1 MDFVTNPRPDYDE
14 AKPAARAVRRS
25 PNSRNEADLFDGI
38 VGASLAMREVVD
50 RAKRVANSDASVLL
64 RGESGTGKGV
74 IAQLIHRCSPR
85 RHMPMIIVN
94 CAALPDTLL
103 ESELFG
109 SKRGAFTG
117 STSDRSGFFEV
128 ADGGTIFLDEIGE
141 VSASF
146 QAKLLRVIETG
157 EFNRLGD
164 AKCLARVD
172 VRIIAATNR
181 DLEDAIDTGAFR
193 ADLYYRLNVVP
204 IVMPTLRARMEDLP
218 ALIDYFIEKH
228 GEERRFSDDALRVL
242 MAYDWPGNV
251 REVANA
257 VEHAL
262 VLSGGSQMQTFD
274 LPAAI
279 QNSALLG
286 SKASPSARDEDD
298 TLESIEI
305 SSILQAV
312 EKADYN
318 RTRAA
323 QLLGVTRRT
332 LGYRIEKYGLADVLA
347 SRREFLAPRRTRVA
361 QDRRPPARPHP
372 QSNQLS
378 SHCAG

>member
-25 PNSRNEADLFDGI
+25 SNSRNEADLFDGI

-172 VRIIAATNR
+172 VRMKLLRRSKKAAGR
-181 DLEDAIDTGAFR
+181 
-193 ADLYYRLNVVP
+193 RLATTIPSPPWRVDSLCFGRP
-204 IVMPTLRARMEDLP
+204 ST
-218 ALIDYFIEKH
+218 AL
-228 GEERRFSDDALRVL
+228 A
-242 MAYDWPGNV
+242 AW
-251 REVANA
+251 
-257 VEHAL
+257 
-262 VLSGGSQMQTFD
+262 TF
-274 LPAAI
+274 
-279 QNSALLG
+279 
-286 SKASPSARDEDD
+286 
-298 TLESIEI
+298 
-305 SSILQAV
+305 SSITPGSCAT
-312 EKADYN
+312 K
-318 RTRAA
+318 R
-323 QLLGVTRRT
+323 
-332 LGYRIEKYGLADVLA
+332 
-347 SRREFLAPRRTRVA
+347 
-361 QDRRPPARPHP
+361 
-372 QSNQLS
+372 S
-378 SHCAG
+378 SIWKRLTGMPS